1 MKVFCLAHM
10 LSLYF
15 FTQRISFRT
24 VGLLSQRQ
32 TTLGIPVLQAQC
44 HQEAQEAD
52 RESKQMWAEEIW
64 QKCKYLGDLKEE
76 MRIMKN

>member
-1 MKVFCLAHM
+1 M

-15 FTQRISFRT
+15 FTQRIFFRT
-24 VGLLSQRQ
+24 VDLLSQRQ
-32 TTLGIPVLQAQC
+32 TTLETPVPPALC
-44 HQEAQEAD
+44 HQEDQGAD
-52 RESKQMWAEEIW
+52 KESKQMWAEGIW